1 MLEIKERNLT
11 LEEINNK
18 YPNSWVLLANIVS
31 TELGGIK
38 SADVVSRYDLN
49 NYPTKDLIEC
59 SKKYKS
65 AMMWKTSEDGG
76 VLFL

>member
-1 MLEIKERNLT
+1 MLEIKERKLT

-31 TELGGIK
+31 TELGGIEY
-38 SADVVSRYDLN
+38 ADVVSIYDLN
-49 NYPTKDLIEC
+49 SYPTKDLIEC

-65 AMMWKTSEDGG
+65 AMMWKTADDGG